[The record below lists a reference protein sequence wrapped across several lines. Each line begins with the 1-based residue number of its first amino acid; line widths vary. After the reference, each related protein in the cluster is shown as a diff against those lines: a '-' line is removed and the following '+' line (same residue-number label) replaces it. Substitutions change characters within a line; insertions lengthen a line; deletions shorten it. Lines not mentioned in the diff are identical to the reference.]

1 MGVGVLPGRM
11 EGGVPVRGSTRGIG
25 VAGVTA
31 EVATEATPSD
41 PLVAKRRDVHL
52 DFFTL
57 PPPPGAHACSSFLC
71 SPPRCSETP
80 HCLPYPPP
88 VCVCVWFCVCVYA
101 GVIMCVFVCEH
112 MCVFCVRTHVVV

>member
-57 PPPPGAHACSSFLC
+57 PPPPAHTPAAPSSSHLLAAQRPPTAC
-71 SPPRCSETP
+71 PTRPQ
-80 HCLPYPPP
+80 
-88 VCVCVWFCVCVYA
+88 CVCAYGF
-101 GVIMCVFVCEH
+101 VFVC
-112 MCVFCVRTHVVV
+112 MQV